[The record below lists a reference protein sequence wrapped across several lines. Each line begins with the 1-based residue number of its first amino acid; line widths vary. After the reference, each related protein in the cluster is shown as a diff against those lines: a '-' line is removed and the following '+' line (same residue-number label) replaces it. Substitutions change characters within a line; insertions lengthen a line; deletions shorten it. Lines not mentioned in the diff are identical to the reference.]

1 MLPKRI
7 FLPYG
12 IFSHEDFSYLRIIFR
27 AKDFWPEMQ
36 DPVERGG
43 KKKLILKNHL
53 WNMVPEEE
61 EVKRLRAL
69 RVLRP
74 DKTSPGHKLT
84 LRGHTLQ
91 QMADGCLHPDKGEE
105 RRGKEMEGIPL
116 RPHSNSIQRHLP
128 RK

>member
-1 MLPKRI
+1 
-7 FLPYG
+7 
-12 IFSHEDFSYLRIIFR
+12 
-27 AKDFWPEMQ
+27 
-36 DPVERGG
+36 
-43 KKKLILKNHL
+43 
-53 WNMVPEEE
+53 MVPEEE

-105 RRGKEMEGIPL
+105 RRGEERKWKEFLFDHTPTPFKDICQE
-116 RPHSNSIQRHLP
+116 NETFT
-128 RK
+128 